1 MTTIRAWGYEQK
13 FTDMVRVR
21 ANDYTRPFYLIR
33 ATGRWLSFRDESYAY
48 VVSLTTGLF
57 IMWNM
62 DSIDAGQ
69 AGFALTYALTFPETV
84 LVCSQMVDGV
94 CRCLDDRMVYAV
106 AGPELR

>member
-21 ANDYTRPFYLIR
+21 ANDYTRPFYLIW
-33 ATGRWLSFRDESYAY
+33 AANRWLSFRAEFYAC
-48 VVSLTTGLF
+48 VVALLSGLF

-69 AGFALTYALTFPETV
+69 AGFAMAYALTLPDTIV
-84 LVCSQMVDGV
+84 VCIQMVDGDV
-94 CRCLDDRMVYAV
+94 SLS
-106 AGPELR
+106 

>member
-33 ATGRWLSFRDESYAY
+33 ATGRWLSFRVDFYAC
-48 VVSLTTGLF
+48 VVALFTGLF
-57 IMWNM
+57 IMWNV

-69 AGFALTYALTFPETV
+69 AGFALTYALTLPETI
-84 LVCSQMVDGV
+84 LVCTQLVDGDV
-94 CRCLDDRMVYAV
+94 SLS
-106 AGPELR
+106 